1 MADFIF
7 NKPREVG
14 EILTDTFQ
22 YIRLHYKSLGKA
34 LFFFA
39 IPLYILQVAL
49 ISGTSIDIIQI
60 LNNPE
65 DTAAIES
72 IFTGKYFLSIIV
84 SILATCVLSAVT
96 LKHVQLTSTN
106 QEVDS
111 NILSNN
117 LVANTLN
124 FLGLYLIIGLTVF
137 FSMFAFMIPAIFIGI
152 HWSLAPAAL
161 QIEEQ
166 GVLNA
171 LRRSWDLI
179 KGYWWITF
187 ALFVVMYLI
196 TVFSTYIL
204 IIPTTIISLLIAESG
219 ASSGGGFI
227 PSLYTIIIS
236 FATIISSLLYAIMH
250 IAFSLHYFNIKE
262 RKEGGS
268 LRSKI
273 EQLSL

>member
-1 MADFIF
+1 MAEFIF

-22 YIRLHYKSLGKA
+22 YIRLHYKSLGKGL
-34 LFFFA
+34 LFFA
-39 IPLYILQVAL
+39 MPLYILQVAL
-49 ISGTSIDIIQI
+49 ISGTSIDIFQI

-65 DTAAIES
+65 DTSAIES
-72 IFTGKYFLSIIV
+72 LFTGKYFLSIGV

-96 LKHVQLTSTN
+96 LKHVQLSSTN
-106 QEVDS
+106 REINS
-111 NILSNN
+111 NILSQN
-117 LVANTLN
+117 LVTYTLN
-124 FLGLYLIIGLTVF
+124 FLVLYLIIGLVVF
-137 FSMFAFMIPAIFIGI
+137 FSMFAFFIPAIFIGI

-187 ALFVVMYLI
+187 ALFIVMYLI
-196 TVFSTYIL
+196 TTFATYIFV
-204 IIPTTIISLLIAESG
+204 IPTTIFSLFISESG

-227 PSLYTIIIS
+227 PSLYTIILS
-236 FATIISSLLYAIMH
+236 LATIITSMLYAIMH
-250 IAFSLHYFNIKE
+250 IAFALHYFNIKE
-262 RKEGGS
+262 RKEGGE